1 MNLLTMSAAGG
12 MIILTAVVIRALAIN
27 RLPKSAFLALWVVAA
42 ARLLIPISIP
52 SPLSAWTPLAG
63 LGSSAGAGRT
73 TAAAQLSV
81 GAFAQNQAGAGA
93 AWSGA
98 GTAAAHASA
107 QADALPVWFWIWLAG
122 ACACALFFT
131 VAYVRSMRVFRES
144 LPVENETVAV
154 WLAQHRLLRS
164 VKVRCS
170 ARVSSPLTYGVLRP
184 VLLLPGAMKDAPG
197 EQLRYVLMHEWMHIR
212 RFDALGKLVLAA
224 ALCAHWFNPLVWVMW
239 VLCNR
244 DIELSC
250 DERVVKACGGNA
262 RRAYALT
269 LICMEERKG
278 AMHPLCSSFSR
289 NAIEERIT
297 AIMKTKKGS
306 FISILTAVLLV
317 LATTAAFAT
326 SAPVRVASEAE
337 GQAVAGTKSGG
348 RTGVVSESGDAR
360 LDRETYRKGYAQY
373 EPYGLSYQASD
384 GRLYYQGRMVRCFE
398 DMYPV
403 DQNNQAGTV
412 CNFPDGEVDVHAVRD
427 LSGPI
432 ERNADGSFDPSGVL
446 LGLEADTQAEFDART
461 AEMKARNDAN
471 AQGLVV
477 EERSGNNMEEEHWWT
492 AEAFEQWIE
501 QEKKALQSLADT
513 GARGYTQ
520 TDGWFTWTQE
530 RVDGTIAQYEEIL
543 EQIRAGWR
551 FYMDNELGLMGMME
565 PAQGDV
571 SFAMSSAENT
581 AAATR
586 QVEDVAPE
594 TAEGVT
600 YAISNGNGGSWNGN

>member
-93 AWSGA
+93 AWSGD

-131 VAYVRSMRVFRES
+131 MAYMRSMRVFRES

-164 VKVRCS
+164 VKVLCS

-250 DERVVKACGGNA
+250 DERVVKACGGDA

-297 AIMKTKKGS
+297 AIMKTKKGFFHIHTNGGIVGACDNRRVRYLGACESS
-306 FISILTAVLLV
+306 F
-317 LATTAAFAT
+317 
-326 SAPVRVASEAE
+326 
-337 GQAVAGTKSGG
+337 GG
-348 RTGVVSESGDAR
+348 RRAGCRRYEER
-360 LDRETYRKGYAQY
+360 RTYRGCKRERRRAPGQ
-373 EPYGLSYQASD
+373 GNIQAELCAI
-384 GRLYYQGRMVRCFE
+384 RALWTQ
-398 DMYPV
+398 
-403 DQNNQAGTV
+403 
-412 CNFPDGEVDVHAVRD
+412 
-427 LSGPI
+427 LSGI
-432 ERNADGSFDPSGVL
+432 RRTVVLSGQDGAL
-446 LGLEADTQAEFDART
+446 L
-461 AEMKARNDAN
+461 
-471 AQGLVV
+471 
-477 EERSGNNMEEEHWWT
+477 
-492 AEAFEQWIE
+492 
-501 QEKKALQSLADT
+501 
-513 GARGYTQ
+513 
-520 TDGWFTWTQE
+520 
-530 RVDGTIAQYEEIL
+530 
-543 EQIRAGWR
+543 
-551 FYMDNELGLMGMME
+551 
-565 PAQGDV
+565 
-571 SFAMSSAENT
+571 
-581 AAATR
+581 
-586 QVEDVAPE
+586 
-594 TAEGVT
+594 
-600 YAISNGNGGSWNGN
+600 